1 MKHLKSTGINQNIC
15 ASLPKKKKR
24 SRKQYLLITCISG
37 YEWYKI
43 LLFTKFR
50 DHLLCIKNIITHLYI
65 ELSVDKVLL
74 QHITE
79 NQYVKT
85 YMLNFSYLEEA
96 LCSSPVV
103 DLLLVHMQFCLR
115 FARGSPTQSNRQ
127 QIRDALFQETN
138 RLRHTHTSL

>member
-1 MKHLKSTGINQNIC
+1 
-15 ASLPKKKKR
+15 
-24 SRKQYLLITCISG
+24 
-37 YEWYKI
+37 
-43 LLFTKFR
+43 
-50 DHLLCIKNIITHLYI
+50 
-65 ELSVDKVLL
+65 
-74 QHITE
+74 
-79 NQYVKT
+79 
-85 YMLNFSYLEEA
+85 MLNFSYLEEA